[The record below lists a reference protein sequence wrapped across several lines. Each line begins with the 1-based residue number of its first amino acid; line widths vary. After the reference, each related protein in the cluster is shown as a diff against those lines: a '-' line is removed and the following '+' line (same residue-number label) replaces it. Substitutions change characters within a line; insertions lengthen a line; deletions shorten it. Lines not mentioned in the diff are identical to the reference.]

1 MHESSRK
8 SVVDL
13 IFTKCSLVYGRDFL
27 SRWEGIDL
35 EAVKADWVHEL
46 GGLLDKPQAIRHAL
60 THLPPRPPNVVEFG
74 KLCIALLDTY
84 TALPPPKA
92 NEEIVAHVKGRLA
105 EIRKG
110 LKKPEA
116 A

>member
-1 MHESSRK
+1 MHPSRS

-35 EAVKADWVHEL
+35 DAVKADWVHEL

-60 THLPPRPPNVVEFG
+60 MHLPARAPNVVEFA
-74 KLCIALLDTY
+74 KLCISMQDAY

-92 NEEIVAHVKGRLA
+92 NEEIVAHVKERLA
-105 EIRKG
+105 EIRRG
-110 LKKPEA
+110 LNKPEIA
-116 A
+116 

>member
-1 MHESSRK
+1 MHESSRR

-35 EAVKADWVHEL
+35 DAVKADWVHEL

-60 THLPPRPPNVVEFG
+60 MHLPARAPNVVEFSR
-74 KLCIALLDTY
+74 LCLALQANDA
-84 TALPPPKA
+84 ALPPPKA
-92 NEEIVAHVKGRLA
+92 SQKVVDHVMGRLS
-105 EIRKG
+105 EIRKS
-110 LKKPEA
+110 LKKPGIA
-116 A
+116 

>member
-1 MHESSRK
+1 MHPSRS

-35 EAVKADWVHEL
+35 DAVKADWVHEL

-60 THLPPRPPNVVEFG
+60 MHLPARAPNVVEFSR
-74 KLCIALLDTY
+74 LCLSLQDNT
-84 TALPPPKA
+84 TSLPPPKA
-92 NEEIVAHVKGRLA
+92 NEEVVERMMSRLA
-105 EIRKG
+105 QIRRD
-110 LKKPEA
+110 LNKPGIA
-116 A
+116 